1 MEMETVSLGSW
12 LRERC
17 QREGLSLRQ
26 ASIKIGISHTTIA
39 DLLNGT
45 RASPRT
51 IKKLAQAFGRGGDK
65 HRMAL
70 EDELLVIVGHRTQR
84 PKSQELS
91 EPLAQLLDTASR
103 LTERQTRL
111 LTYIAEFFDKT
122 DR

>member
-1 MEMETVSLGSW
+1 MEMETVSLSSW
-12 LRERC
+12 LRERY

-26 ASIKIGISHTTIA
+26 ASIKIGISHTTVA
-39 DLLNGT
+39 DLLNGA
-45 RASPRT
+45 RASPET
-51 IKKLAQAFGRGGDK
+51 IKKLAQVFGVGGDK
-65 HRMAL
+65 HRLAL
-70 EDELLVIVGHRTQR
+70 EDKLLTLAGHRTR
-84 PKSQELS
+84 RTKDQELS